1 MLRGVAPLYRPVIP
15 LVGVGQRAGR
25 RPALPRLTGQ
35 VRAGVSGV
43 LLYSGVLIGPHLS
56 GGLDLSDRPG
66 QLGVLEA
73 SEVGVRQGERV
84 PVDTVVPGPAGGGG
98 EALERVVG
106 VGGA

>member
-1 MLRGVAPLYRPVIP
+1 MLLNGGV
-15 LVGVGQRAGR
+15 LVG
-25 RPALPRLTGQ
+25 PR
-35 VRAGVSGV
+35 
-43 LLYSGVLIGPHLS
+43 LS
-56 GGLDLSDRPG
+56 GGLDLSDWPG

-84 PVDTVVPGPAGGGG
+84 SVDAVVPGSAGRGG